1 MMEVSEVLALC
12 RQMDIHCRIFN
23 YGRQINIQDRSGEW
37 HSYYPTTGTLVFQ
50 QEHNWSKKHTVR
62 DLRLDESFMR
72 EYFLTPDN
80 IKKLF
85 NEEVRR

>member
-1 MMEVSEVLALC
+1 MKVSEVLTICMRMNVPCKVLN
-12 RQMDIHCRIFN
+12 H
-23 YGRQINIQDRSGEW
+23 GLQINIQDSSGEW

-62 DLRLDESFMR
+62 DIRLDEPFMQ

-80 IKKLF
+80 IKRLF
-85 NEEVRR
+85 KKEVQR